1 MLVTVVVSLDVKVA
15 PTLFVSVLY
24 LIHPLGVVTGCS
36 GSAPINSNL
45 RLWLSLLKL
54 LAITMF

>member
-36 GSAPINSNL
+36 GSAPINS
-45 RLWLSLLKL
+45 
-54 LAITMF
+54 I